1 MPDVSAGSTLSRF
14 SPSPSMS
21 GKKNLLEAFQRRETA
36 TPGSPPAPAAPT
48 LPFEG
53 RAVGSA
59 GARRGLFLLVLLA
72 LTFAFGY
79 ALGRRSAPEARAA
92 GDEQEAPVKPTPRPS
107 AQPRSFDARQGGP
120 APAAAGTST
129 RIEDSALFA
138 PANQY
143 TIVAGAYSKAK
154 TDYAWATHDHLL
166 EEGLAVF
173 PPVASGNLLIVLVG
187 AAPRGADLEEMLA
200 RVKRLERDGKKVYD
214 DAYVHPID
222 KLISRNLTKD

>member
-1 MPDVSAGSTLSRF
+1 
-14 SPSPSMS
+14 MS
-21 GKKNLLEAFQRRETA
+21 GKKNLLEAFQSRESSGPA
-36 TPGSPPAPAAPT
+36 APAAPSAPR

-59 GARRGLFLLVLLA
+59 GARRGLALLA
-72 LTFAFGY
+72 LLLVTFALGY
-79 ALGRRSAPEARAA
+79 ALGRRGAPETQA
-92 GDEQEAPVKPTPRPS
+92 GAGEVEAPLKPTPRPV
-107 AQPRSFDARQGGP
+107 AQPRSFDQRAEAGQGS
-120 APAAAGTST
+120 AATSPGAT
-129 RIEDSALFA
+129 RIEDSALFD
-138 PANQY
+138 PSNQY

-187 AAPRGADLEEMLA
+187 TAANKAGLDELLA

>member
-1 MPDVSAGSTLSRF
+1 
-14 SPSPSMS
+14 MS
-21 GKKNLLEAFQRRETA
+21 GKKNLLEAFQSRESSGPA
-36 TPGSPPAPAAPT
+36 APAAPR

-59 GARRGLFLLVLLA
+59 GARRGLVLLVLL
-72 LTFAFGY
+72 LVTFALGY
-79 ALGRRSAPEARAA
+79 ALGRRGAPEAQA
-92 GDEQEAPVKPTPRPS
+92 GKAEVEAPRKPTPGPVP
-107 AQPRSFDARQGGP
+107 QTRSFGQRDPTAQGA
-120 APAAAGTST
+120 APVSSGST
-129 RIEDSALFA
+129 RIEDSALFD

-143 TIVAGAYSKAK
+143 TIVAGAYSKTK

-187 AAPRGADLEEMLA
+187 TASNKAGLEELLA